1 VREKDNIMKHTAEKK
16 TGAQP
21 ASSEA
26 VYCTLYLV
34 RHGETEG
41 NAKQVVNGHQ
51 DAPLTENGVAQIE
64 TVREKLRGVHF
75 DAAYSSDL
83 PRTVRTARI
92 IAQER
97 NLAIQTSRLLRDRFF
112 GEFEGK
118 TYDELGKAEEKLREA
133 LSKMQSLSGEERW
146 MMRVGEKVESDG
158 EVAMRFI
165 TGLRE
170 IAVAWPG
177 KNVLVATHGGCI
189 RLFLMRVG
197 FQPYG
202 ALGRGA
208 FSNAGF
214 VKVRCDGVDF
224 FVDEVSG
231 LKK

>member
-1 VREKDNIMKHTAEKK
+1 MEK
-16 TGAQP
+16 
-21 ASSEA
+21 
-26 VYCTLYLV
+26 YCTLYLI

-41 NAKQVVNGHQ
+41 NSKKIVQGHS
-51 DAPLTENGVAQIE
+51 DAPLTENGVAQVE
-64 TVREKLRGVHF
+64 GTREKFRDVHF

-83 PRTVRTARI
+83 ARTVRTAEI
-92 IAQER
+92 ITQER
-97 NLAIQTSRLLRDRFF
+97 NLAIQTSHLLRERYF
-112 GEFEGK
+112 GELEGK
-118 TYDELGKAEEKLREA
+118 TYDELGKAEHALREA
-133 LSKMQSLSGEERW
+133 LSKMQRLSEEERW
-146 MMRVGEKVESDG
+146 MMKLGKDVESDG
-158 EVAMRFI
+158 EVAIRFI
-165 TGLRE
+165 AVLRE

-224 FVDEVSG
+224 FVNEVNG
-231 LKK
+231 LQKPT